1 MGMIYSNT
9 SNVNSNTISTLG
21 DRKRYN
27 NLEVYD
33 GVSSPQ
39 YIFPIGNRII
49 DLLDPTIDPY
59 AEFFFYDGEDFFN
72 YIYIYTDGTN
82 WINFDTSSIEDN
94 TVITQNY
101 SIFVYLNTYSILN
114 TFPLNSPFAVEK
126 RGEMYGKLNQISP
139 QEYISG
145 SREYIRSNNT
155 NLVKLSSN
163 NYSGIYPN
171 SGARLLFNE
180 RWEYYTAPTNLSFTN
195 PFSTGNGIPKLF
207 WYNSNPLSFA
217 PLTISNVAPSSLIGR
232 NYTPSPIG
240 TVLNTL
246 VNDDITFDSYL
257 TNLGYVPATFKTDFA
272 NTYGISIDFSKHFLH
287 MQAQQGQS
295 IPPLQNSL
303 TGNFL
308 DIRTNIG
315 IVIPTVNNYFNLNL
329 FYKETDIFNTVN
341 LYFGYNTT
349 PFQQLFL

>member
-1 MGMIYSNT
+1 MIYSNT
-9 SNVNSNTISTLG
+9 SNVNSNAISIFGYT
-21 DRKRYN
+21 KRYN
-27 NLEVYD
+27 NLEVVGYD
-33 GVSSPQ
+33 GPE
-39 YIFPIGNRII
+39 YIFPVGNSII
-49 DLLDPTIDPY
+49 DLLDPTIDPN
-59 AEFFFYDGEDFFN
+59 AEFLFYDGENLFSS
-72 YIYIYTDGTN
+72 YIYIYTDGIN
-82 WINFDTSSIEDN
+82 WINGDTSSIEDN
-94 TVITQNY
+94 TIITQNY
-101 SIFVYLNTYSILN
+101 SIFMYFRSDSNLN
-114 TFPLNSPFAVEK
+114 TFSLNSPFAVEK
-126 RGEMYGKLNQISP
+126 RGERYGKLNQISP

-145 SREYIRSNNT
+145 SKEYIRSSSANF
-155 NLVKLSSN
+155 VKLSSN

-180 RWEYYTAPTNLSFTN
+180 RWEYYTTPTNLSFTN

-217 PLTISNVAPSSLIGR
+217 PLTISNVAPSPLIGKD
-232 NYTPSPIG
+232 YTPSPIG
-240 TVLNTL
+240 TVFNTL

-257 TNLGYVPATFKTDFA
+257 TNLGYVPATFKTDFV

-287 MQAQQGQS
+287 MQAQQGQG

-308 DIRTNIG
+308 NIRTNIG
-315 IVIPTVNNYFNLNL
+315 ISQPAVNNYFILYL

-341 LYFGYNTT
+341 LYFQYNTT